1 MQNWFG
7 KGHIIFFEDF
17 FRIQFEF
24 DKLCFTATIVFTV
37 SCLFV
42 IVLKKIVITII
53 HATSICVIVLSRGT
67 QFILMVI
74 IKMNYMYIY
83 IQLTFEKKLFIA
95 FAIGFF

>member
-53 HATSICVIVLSRGT
+53 HATSICVIVLSRYT
-67 QFILMVI
+67 IYI
-74 IKMNYMYIY
+74 DNNYQNELYIY
-83 IQLTFEKKLFIA
+83 IYN
-95 FAIGFF
+95 